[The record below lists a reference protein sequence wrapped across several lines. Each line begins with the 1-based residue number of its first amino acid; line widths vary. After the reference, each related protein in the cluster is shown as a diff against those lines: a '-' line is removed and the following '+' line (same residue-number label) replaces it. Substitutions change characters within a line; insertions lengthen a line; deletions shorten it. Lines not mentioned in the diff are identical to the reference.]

1 MKRGL
6 LLLLGLLSFGTAQSN
21 EFNTSA
27 KKTTTNQYGKSVTFI
42 ERGIQFHVFLN
53 GDFEFNSLTR
63 NSRYDNYNGKTY
75 NNNSLRVDRDY
86 RGRIKRIG
94 RNYIRYDYR
103 GNVTR
108 IGNIK
113 LYYNRGLL
121 RRVGDL
127 KISYNSWGEPYFYG
141 DVNQYSNYD
150 TDFHFSINI
159 GAVFNYNDR
168 FFYNRSFKNNY
179 KKYREDKNY
188 YYYKANSNAKVDK
201 RNKIVKRRKSSVTN
215 RKSTISTKRKVVPK
229 VKRRVKN
236 ETPKKKDNKVYEK
249 RRG

>member
-1 MKRGL
+1 MKKGL
-6 LLLLGLLSFGTAQSN
+6 LILLGLLSFVTVQSN
-21 EFNTSA
+21 DFNTSA
-27 KKTTTNQYGKSVTFI
+27 KKTTTNQYDEAVTFV

-63 NSRYDNYNGKTY
+63 NSKYYNYNGSTY

-94 RNYIRYDYR
+94 GNFIRYDYR

-113 LYYNRGLL
+113 LYYSRGLL

-141 DVNQYSNYD
+141 DVNQYSDYD
-150 TDFHFSINI
+150 SDFHFSINI
-159 GAVFNYNDR
+159 GSIFNYDDR

-201 RNKIVKRRKSSVTN
+201 RNKIVKRRKSNVTT
-215 RKSTISTKRKVVPK
+215 RKSTVNTKRKVVPK
-229 VKRRVKN
+229 INKKIKKRV
-236 ETPKKKDNKVYEK
+236 PKKKANKVYEK
-249 RRG
+249 RRS

>member
-6 LLLLGLLSFGTAQSN
+6 LLLLGLLSFSTAQSN
-21 EFNTSA
+21 DFNTSA
-27 KKTTTNQYGKSVTFI
+27 KKTTTNQYGEAVTFI

-63 NSRYDNYNGKTY
+63 NSKYYNYNGRTY
-75 NNNSLRVDRDY
+75 KNNSLRVDRDY

-94 RNYIRYDYR
+94 SNYIRYDYR

-127 KISYNSWGEPYFYG
+127 KISYNSWGEPYLYG

-159 GAVFNYNDR
+159 GTVFNYNDR

-201 RNKIVKRRKSSVTN
+201 RSEIVKRRKSNIST
-215 RKSTISTKRKVVPK
+215 RKGTINTKRKGVSK
-229 VKRRVKN
+229 VNKKIKKRGS
-236 ETPKKKDNKVYEK
+236 KKKANKVYEK
-249 RRG
+249 RRS